1 MVADDSLKKEPQR
14 NADLRHL
21 RHFPP
26 EAAHYCPD
34 ESYSVASDSRAGAGD
49 GASAGAGAPVVAAA
63 AAAAELAI
71 LVDKIAAV
79 TAVADKIREG
89 NVIGRCSICVV

>member
-49 GASAGAGAPVVAAA
+49 GASAGAGAPVVAAV
-63 AAAAELAI
+63 LLLLLNWQFYSI
-71 LVDKIAAV
+71 KLLLLLRLL
-79 TAVADKIREG
+79 IRFEK
-89 NVIGRCSICVV
+89 VM